1 MFIRKRNRY
10 YADNGYILCRKQR
23 IQKSINIL
31 RRCLTNFNKLDF
43 PRDKEIR
50 LKIIYNLSKCLSST
64 CQYEEAIKYI
74 DKGIQLAINLN
85 TLYLL
90 GELYY
95 GKGSNL
101 LKLNQSNDENVAN
114 NMKTALFIFELTKNE
129 NKLQII
135 KKSILKTK
143 ITIHNFLKT
152 TYTAQRRSLYSF

>member
-1 MFIRKRNRY
+1 
-10 YADNGYILCRKQR
+10 
-23 IQKSINIL
+23 
-31 RRCLTNFNKLDF
+31 
-43 PRDKEIR
+43 
-50 LKIIYNLSKCLSST
+50 

-135 KKSILKTK
+135 KKEYFENEDNHS
-143 ITIHNFLKT
+143 
-152 TYTAQRRSLYSF
+152 